1 MSKFTLAHRALPLAC
16 LTLITQLTASHAS
29 AQTAPAPAPNA
40 PAAHALSEVV
50 VKSQQDAE
58 ALPAPAAGGKAA
70 RGARLGLLGNVD
82 MLDAPMSATSY
93 TQQVIQDQQARTLAD
108 VLQNDPSVR
117 FTTNSGHMLEHFRIR
132 GLDVNGPSV
141 AFNGLYGM
149 APKGH
154 IATEFLERVEVLR
167 GPSTLLGG
175 MSPDSNL
182 GGTINV
188 VTKRAGAQP
197 VADLTTSYSSKSYG
211 EVHADVGRRFGDE
224 GALGVR
230 FNGVYGSGKTGVAE
244 QDKGRTLGALALDYQ
259 GAQWRLS
266 LDAYSGREKI
276 ENGSQ
281 AMYGLTGRRGSAVG
295 LGQLVPVP
303 DSDSNAFRGTAGH
316 YEDDGL
322 ITRAELQINPDWSAY
337 AAAGASNSRGQGLM
351 FGTRM
356 IVTKPDGTATGYV
369 YNVDTRSQDRVL
381 ETGVRGQF
389 VTGSVAHTL
398 NASISVLSHKE
409 GSANT
414 ASEGWAQNIYHPVT
428 PPFPVAPA
436 APAFSTDNL
445 LSSLAL
451 TDTLAFAD
459 DRVLLT
465 LGARLQKVEQ
475 KKAGYD
481 ASRLSPSVGL
491 VVKPWGPDVSLY
503 ANYME
508 GLSPGQMVPFSQG
521 FLNEG
526 ETFKPYRTHQ
536 IEVGAKL
543 RQGALTHTFSAFQ
556 IDKPTLI
563 NSADG
568 KRKFEGGKQR
578 LQGLEWSAFGQIAP
592 TLDLLG
598 GVSYLKSQQ
607 RDTGRDSYGVPDWTV
622 NLGLDW
628 ATPVN
633 GLSLGGRVV
642 HTGKQWVNAANTLQL
657 PSSQR
662 LDLSAKYQTKLAQT
676 PVTFNAFV
684 ENVTNRRYWSGMFS
698 DGYAMPSPPRTLR
711 LAATVSF

>member
-1 MSKFTLAHRALPLAC
+1 MRKLIPARRALPLAC
-16 LTLITQLTASHAS
+16 LTLMAQLAGSHAA
-29 AQTAPAPAPNA
+29 AQTTPAPAA
-40 PAAHALSEVV
+40 KAATTQTMPEVV
-50 VKSQQDAE
+50 VKSQKDPE
-58 ALPAPAAGGKAA
+58 ALPKPAAGGKAA
-70 RGARLGLLGNVD
+70 SGARLGLLGNVD
-82 MLDAPMSATSY
+82 LLDAPVSATSY

-141 AFNGLYGM
+141 ALNGLYGM

-154 IATEFLERVEVLR
+154 IATEFIERVEVLR

-182 GGTINV
+182 GGTVNV

-197 VADLTTSYSSKSYG
+197 VTDLTTSYSSKSYG
-211 EVHADVGRRFGDE
+211 EAHVDVGRRFGDD

-230 FNGVYGSGKTGVAE
+230 FNGVYGSGKTGVAD

-259 GAQWRLS
+259 GEQWRLS
-266 LDAYSGREKI
+266 LDAYSGRETIK
-276 ENGSQ
+276 NGSQ
-281 AMYGLTGRRGSAVG
+281 AMYGLTGSRGKAVG

-303 DSDSNAFRGTAGH
+303 DSDSNAFRGTEGH
-316 YEDDGL
+316 YDDDGL

-356 IVTKPDGTATGYV
+356 IVTQSDGTATGYV

-381 ETGVRGQF
+381 ETGLRGQF
-389 VTGSVAHTL
+389 VTGAVAHTL
-398 NASISVLSHKE
+398 NASVSVLSHKE
-409 GSANT
+409 GSASV
-414 ASEGWAQNIYHPVT
+414 ASEGWAQNIYNPVT
-428 PPFPVAPA
+428 PPFPSAPA
-436 APAFSTDNL
+436 APGFSTDNL

-451 TDTLAFAD
+451 TDTLALAG
-459 DRVLLT
+459 DRVQLT
-465 LGARLQKVEQ
+465 LGARLQRVEQ

-508 GLSPGQMVPFSQG
+508 GLSPGQMVPLNQG
-521 FLNEG
+521 FRNEG

-536 IEVGAKL
+536 VEVGAKL

-568 KRKFEGGKQR
+568 TSKFEGGKQR
-578 LQGLEWSAFGQIAP
+578 LQGLEWTTFGQITP

-598 GVSYLKSQQ
+598 GVSYLKAQQ
-607 RDTGRDSYGVPDWTV
+607 RDTGLDSYGVPDWTV
-622 NLGLDW
+622 NLGLEW

-633 GLSLGGRVV
+633 GLSLGGRLV

-662 LDLSAKYQTKLAQT
+662 LDLSAKYKTKLGQT
-676 PVTFNAFV
+676 PVTLNAYI
-684 ENVTNRRYWSGMFS
+684 ENVTNRRYWSGLFA
-698 DGYAMPSPPRTLR
+698 DGYAMPAPARTLR
-711 LAATVSF
+711 LASTFSF

>member
-1 MSKFTLAHRALPLAC
+1 MTQLHTSRRALPLAC
-16 LTLITQLTASHAS
+16 LALIAQIGATAAHAQAS
-29 AQTAPAPAPNA
+29 A
-40 PAAHALSEVV
+40 PAAVPAQALSEVV
-50 VKSQQDAE
+50 VKSQKDPE
-58 ALPAPAAGGKAA
+58 ALPTPAAGGKAA
-70 RGARLGLLGNVD
+70 SGARLGMLGNVD
-82 MLDAPMSATSY
+82 ILDAPVSATSY
-93 TQQVIQDQQARTLAD
+93 TQQVIQGQQARTLAD

-117 FTTNSGHMLEHFRIR
+117 YTTNSGHMLEHFRIR

-141 AFNGLYGM
+141 ALNGLYGM

-154 IATEFLERVEVLR
+154 IATEFIERVEVLR

-182 GGTINV
+182 GGTINL
-188 VTKRAGAQP
+188 VTKRAGAKP

-211 EVHADVGRRFGDE
+211 EAHVDVGRRFGDD

-230 FNGVYGSGKTGVAE
+230 FNGVYGTGETGVSD
-244 QDKGRTLGALALDYQ
+244 QDKGRALGALALDYQ

-276 ENGSQ
+276 KNGSQ
-281 AMYGLTGRRGSAVG
+281 AMYGLTGSRGPAVG

-316 YEDDGL
+316 YDDDGL
-322 ITRAELQINPDWSAY
+322 IARAELQLNPDWSAY
-337 AAAGASNSRGQGLM
+337 AAAGAANSRGQGLM

-381 ETGVRGQF
+381 ETGVRGRLT
-389 VTGSVAHTL
+389 TGGVVHSL
-398 NASISVLSHKE
+398 NASASVLSHKE
-409 GSANT
+409 GSSNT
-414 ASEGWAQNIYHPVT
+414 ASEGWAQNIYNPVT
-428 PPFPVAPA
+428 PPFPAAPA
-436 APAFSTDNL
+436 APTFGTDNL
-445 LSSLAL
+445 LSSLAI
-451 TDTLAFAD
+451 TDTMAFAE

-491 VVKPWGPDVSLY
+491 VVKPWGPAVSLY
-503 ANYME
+503 GNYME
-508 GLSPGQMVPFSQG
+508 GLSPGQMVPLNQG

-536 IEVGAKL
+536 VELGVKL

-568 KRKFEGGKQR
+568 LRKFEGGKQR
-578 LQGLEWSAFGQIAP
+578 LQGLEWTAFGQIAP

-598 GVSYLKSQQ
+598 GVSYLKSKQ
-607 RDTGRDSYGVPDWTV
+607 RDTGKDSYGVPDLTV
-622 NLGLDW
+622 NLGLEW
-628 ATPVN
+628 ATPIQ
-633 GLSLGGRVV
+633 GLSVGTRVV
-642 HTGKQWVNAANTLQL
+642 YTGKQWVNAANTLQL

-662 LDLSAKYQTKLAQT
+662 LDLNARYKTQLGQT
-676 PVTFNAFV
+676 PVTLNAYV
-684 ENVTNRRYWSGMFS
+684 ENATNRRYWSGMFS
-698 DGYAMPSPPRTLR
+698 DGYAMPAPPRTLR
-711 LAATVSF
+711 LAATFSF

>member
-1 MSKFTLAHRALPLAC
+1 MHTFTLARRALPLAC
-16 LTLITQLTASHAS
+16 SALIAQLAA
-29 AQTAPAPAPNA
+29 AQTAPPPASA
-40 PAAHALSEVV
+40 TRTLSEVV
-50 VKSQQDAE
+50 VKSQHDPE
-58 ALPAPAAGGKAA
+58 ALPLVAPGGKAA

-82 MLDAPMSATSY
+82 ILDAPVSATSY
-93 TQQVIQDQQARTLAD
+93 TQQAIADQQARTLAD
-108 VLQNDPSVR
+108 VLQSDPSVR

-141 AFNGLYGM
+141 ALNGLYGM

-154 IATEFLERVEVLR
+154 IATEFIERVEVLR

-182 GGTINV
+182 GGTVNI
-188 VTKRAGAQP
+188 VTKRAAAKP
-197 VADLTTSYSSKSYG
+197 VADLTTSYSSQSYG
-211 EVHADVGRRFGDE
+211 QVHADVGRRFGGD

-230 FNGVYGSGKTGVAE
+230 FNGVYGSGKTGVAD
-244 QDKGRTLGALALDYQ
+244 QDKGRALGALALDYQ

-281 AMYGLTGRRGSAVG
+281 AMYGLATRRGKVVG
-295 LGQLVPVP
+295 VGQLVAVP
-303 DSDSNAFRGTAGH
+303 DADSNAFRGTAGH
-316 YEDDGL
+316 YEDNGL
-322 ITRAELQINPDWSAY
+322 VTRAELQINPAWSAY
-337 AAAGASNSRGQGLM
+337 AAAGASNSRGRGLM

-356 IVTKPDGTATGYV
+356 IVTQPDGTATGYV

-381 ETGVRGQF
+381 EAGVRGQV
-389 VTGSVAHTL
+389 VTGVVAHTL
-398 NASISVLSHKE
+398 NASVSLLTHKE
-409 GSANT
+409 GSANR
-414 ASEGWAQNIYHPVT
+414 ASEGWAQNIYDPVT
-428 PPFPVAPA
+428 PPFPDAPA
-436 APAFSTDNL
+436 APSFSTDNQL
-445 LSSLAL
+445 GSLAL

-475 KKAGYD
+475 KKAGYS
-481 ASRLSPSVGL
+481 ASRLSPSAGL
-491 VVKPWGPDVSLY
+491 VVKPWGPDVSLF

-508 GLSPGQMVPFSQG
+508 GLSPGQMVPLNQG
-521 FLNEG
+521 FANEG

-536 IEVGAKL
+536 VEVGAKL

-568 KRKFEGGKQR
+568 TRKVEGGKQR
-578 LQGLEWSAFGQIAP
+578 LRGLEWTAFGQIAP

-598 GVSYLKSQQ
+598 GVSYLQSQQ
-607 RDTGRDSYGVPDWTV
+607 RNTGKDSYGVPDWTV

-628 ATPVN
+628 ATPVR

-642 HTGKQWVNAANTLQL
+642 HTGKQWVDSANTLQL
-657 PSSQR
+657 PSAQR
-662 LDLSAKYQTKLAQT
+662 LDLSAKYQTQLGQT
-676 PVTFNAFV
+676 PVVLNAFV

-711 LAATVSF
+711 LAATFSF